1 MSRGFSQVMTVRLAS
16 LVLSG
21 FLMGAAHAEPSGL
34 PFGTAR
40 EWTANLDSAHLV
52 NVTQDGAALCN
63 SVAFSQVPGHHE
75 LFLGRVKENT
85 NDNKCSGNNWAL
97 ALFQMDWT
105 KMDLHFVRY
114 ILKPPFTVPGDGRVI
129 NSAYDPYAIEFKG
142 ELWVAFECA
151 ASGSV
156 SSCIG
161 PVDLEKGMDNGRI
174 SLPASGGPKSNSD
187 SWVVSASDPKL
198 LSFRE
203 HLYLY
208 WTVIRSDEH
217 GWHDAAVRGAEL
229 IKDKRSKDE
238 RSRKSLWLKDS
249 GGRAVRSNDNK
260 MTVGTWTPAANDPLS
275 DSVAD
280 VFGLYP
286 EGNSIIASAGLGG
299 HGNAT
304 GESCLTP
311 GGTSQGCYRLTI
323 ARASDPLA
331 RDAFSS
337 VDIHVIGFPYNP
349 QEYSRVV
356 QSPDGSLF
364 VMGMYMEPPAKYA
377 AQYKG
382 HALPRGLM
390 IYPISV
396 K

>member
-1 MSRGFSQVMTVRLAS
+1 MSRDFSQVSTVYLFS
-16 LVLSG
+16 LVLNC
-21 FLMGAAHAEPSGL
+21 FLIGAAYSETSGL
-34 PFGTAR
+34 PLGAAR
-40 EWTANLDSAHLV
+40 EWTANLDSAHRV
-52 NVTQDGAALCN
+52 DVTQDGAALCN
-63 SVAFSQVPGHHE
+63 SVAFSQVPGHRE

-142 ELWVAFECA
+142 ELWAAFECA
-151 ASGSV
+151 ASDSV

-187 SWVVSASDPKL
+187 PWVVSASDPKL

-203 HLYLY
+203 RLYLY

-229 IKDKRSKDE
+229 VGNE
-238 RSRKSLWLKDS
+238 GARKSLWLKDAGS
-249 GGRAVRSNDNK
+249 RAVRSNDNK
-260 MTVGTWTPAANDPLS
+260 MTVATWSPSANDPLS

-286 EGNSIIASAGLGG
+286 NGNSIIASAGLGG
-299 HGNAT
+299 HGKAA
-304 GESCLTP
+304 GESCLSP
-311 GGTSQGCYRLTI
+311 GGSSQGCYRLTI

-331 RDAFSS
+331 RDAFSGA
-337 VDIHVIGFPYNP
+337 DIHTVGFPENP